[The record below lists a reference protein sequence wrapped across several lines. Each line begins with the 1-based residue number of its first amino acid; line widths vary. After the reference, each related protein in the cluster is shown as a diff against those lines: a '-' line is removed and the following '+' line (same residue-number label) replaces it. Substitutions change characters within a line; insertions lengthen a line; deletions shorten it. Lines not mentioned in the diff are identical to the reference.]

1 MLNQGTELSF
11 RDSGEFEI
19 RGCYIESQVYFHFMV
34 ARKFGR
40 QL

>member
-19 RGCYIESQVYFHFMV
+19 EGYIESRVYFHFMI